1 MDSELRWLTQAVLL
15 YSGSLL
21 QTSQQPAQFV
31 VLCILVPGLLVL
43 PPAVVKCG
51 PTTGRVSPA
60 PGDRLVL
67 TPGDGE

>member
-1 MDSELRWLTQAVLL
+1 MADSGCATVLRITASNQSAR
-15 YSGSLL
+15 
-21 QTSQQPAQFV
+21 QQPAQFV